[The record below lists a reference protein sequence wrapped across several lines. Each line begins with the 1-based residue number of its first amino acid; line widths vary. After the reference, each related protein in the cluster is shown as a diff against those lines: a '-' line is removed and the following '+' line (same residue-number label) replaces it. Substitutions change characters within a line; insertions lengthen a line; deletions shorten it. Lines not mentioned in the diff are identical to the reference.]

1 MKQFIV
7 LAVVALV
14 AVVACSDETKVC
26 DQASATDMRIRFK
39 RDSAGIT
46 RDTIMPAVTLYALN
60 KDSIYRKQ
68 AVSSVFLS
76 LSPVADSSRFYL
88 KIDTLLPNTAADTLT
103 FRYTRRPHF
112 ISPGCGFS
120 TFFSLDTVISTRHT
134 IQSFIINQSE
144 ITSTLNDTAHIT
156 LYFGI

>member
-1 MKQFIV
+1 MKQFIA
-7 LAVVALV
+7 LAVIALV
-14 AVVACSDETKVC
+14 AVMACSDETKVC

-46 RDTIMPAVTLYALN
+46 RDTTMPAVTLYALN
-60 KDSIYRKQ
+60 MDSIYRKQ
-68 AVSSVFLS
+68 AVQSVFLS

-88 KIDTLLPNTAADTLT
+88 KVDSLPGTQPDTLT
-103 FRYTRRPHF
+103 FRYSRRPHF
-112 ISPGCGFS
+112 VSPGCGFS
-120 TFFSLDTVISTRHT
+120 TFFTLDTVISTRHT

>member
-1 MKQFIV
+1 MKQFLV

-14 AVVACSDETKVC
+14 TVMACSDETKVC

-39 RDSAGIT
+39 RDSSGII
-46 RDTIMPAVTLYALN
+46 RDTTMPAVTLYALN

-88 KIDTLLPNTAADTLT
+88 KVDTLT
-103 FRYTRRPHF
+103 TTKPDTLIFRYTRKPNF

-120 TFFSLDTVISTRHT
+120 TFFSLDTVISTNHT
-134 IQSFIINQSE
+134 IQSFIVNQSE